1 MINKI
6 LDFIVLD
13 DDQAPV
19 LNEQGLPQLLP
30 RPDTKTTQDI
40 ERLIALNKPVEVI
53 NKFAELVCLGE
64 QWDWAQS
71 YQNYLVE
78 KYEVEQYNAN
88 LPEPIENDEGELVE
102 PTKMEMP
109 AEPGDLQEVSV
120 NDVLAPYQS
129 KINKAIGIGFKGINV
144 SLTEANQNGLS
155 ALKSALD
162 LAVEFGVKEQFFP
175 INFNADTAKGTQI
188 VKLLDE
194 DEFKQFGFNFI
205 IARKTLFEEK
215 AEL

>member
-53 NKFAELVCLGE
+53 NKFAELTSLGE

-71 YQNYLVE
+71 YYDYLVA
-78 KYEVEQYNAN
+78 KLEVEQYNAN
-88 LPEPIENDEGELVE
+88 LPEPLENEEGELIE
-102 PTKMEMP
+102 PEPKPLP
-109 AEPGDLQEVSV
+109 AEPEQPAVKTVE
-120 NDVLAPYQS
+120 DVLAPYART
-129 KINKAIGIGFKGINV
+129 IFKLNR
-144 SLTEANQNGLS
+144 Q
-155 ALKSALD
+155 
-162 LAVEFGVKEQFFP
+162 
-175 INFNADTAKGTQI
+175 
-188 VKLLDE
+188 KLLDTLTVE
-194 DEFKQFGFNFI
+194 VDGMVFDGDEASQSRMGRASFSMQDGETIPWVLANN
-205 IARKTLFEEK
+205 EK
-215 AEL
+215 AIVTKGQLALALRLAGAKQAEFWTE